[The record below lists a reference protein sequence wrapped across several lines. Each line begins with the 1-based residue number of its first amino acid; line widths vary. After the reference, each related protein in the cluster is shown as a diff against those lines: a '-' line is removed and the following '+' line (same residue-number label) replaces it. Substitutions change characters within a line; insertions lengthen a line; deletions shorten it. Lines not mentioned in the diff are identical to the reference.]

1 MINGV
6 ISFTLSN
13 KLPFPFGILWKP
25 IIKSVFLSGNCGN
38 LCPCVVMQWVRDCLS
53 SFCNES
59 VGCPVFKSKSI
70 WTARYHHHFSIFLG
84 WEATVSVNTLTGLRI
99 SVGDEVK
106 LKRHRETYA
115 QTRAIVFCVRCGST
129 TVDQNFTTELR
140 CYECGTTL
148 EWNSRKFS
156 IRRDP
161 ASGEGDV
168 LAAFRSMR
176 KEITE

>member
-1 MINGV
+1 MNDEIDDD
-6 ISFTLSN
+6 SFFIHGDIR
-13 KLPFPFGILWKP
+13 KQ
-25 IIKSVFLSGNCGN
+25 FL
-38 LCPCVVMQWVRDCLS
+38 D
-53 SFCNES
+53 
-59 VGCPVFKSKSI
+59 
-70 WTARYHHHFSIFLG
+70 
-84 WEATVSVNTLTGLRI
+84 
-99 SVGDEVK
+99 DEVK

-168 LAAFRSMR
+168 LAAFRGMKKSVR
-176 KEITE
+176 KRTLRGWSSQGDQ